1 MCICDKEALDL
12 PQAVHPLS
20 RAQSPRPASDAAKD
34 GGRETKSAYGCGQGL
49 RKPKGLLPG
58 HRIRANQKTFPAQW
72 DSRPLKHLP
81 GGVSGLLRTAVL
93 CGSHSAPSER
103 DAGGAHVPVLPLGA
117 GQGVQVIW
125 LFGS

>member
-34 GGRETKSAYGCGQGL
+34 GGGETKSAYGCGQGL

-72 DSRPLKHLP
+72 DSPALKTFAEWGFRPAADRRA
-81 GGVSGLLRTAVL
+81 LR
-93 CGSHSAPSER
+93 
-103 DAGGAHVPVLPLGA
+103 LPLCP
-117 GQGVQVIW
+117 
-125 LFGS
+125 F